1 MSSLR
6 PPALSLC
13 YKLLFQGCVWPNF
26 FVVCV
31 FPKRRSRS
39 MICQWISP
47 KDASAAGNLGTTATM
62 EHTVPQLLSSAG
74 RQGQSGPLLQ
84 PLGCKQA
91 LVVLTQLHQQP
102 WADQLGAEFGEVPH
116 LLTKSLQVWKQR
128 IQSASICM
136 IHHRIL
142 LHGKLNLRRRE
153 KKRTLSPLIM

>member
-47 KDASAAGNLGTTATM
+47 KDASAAGNLGPTAAM

-102 WADQLGAEFGEVPH
+102 WADRELSLGRFLIFWQSPYKFESRGYKVPPFVWFITGFYYMGSWTWEGERQNAHWVH
-116 LLTKSLQVWKQR
+116 
-128 IQSASICM
+128 
-136 IHHRIL
+136 
-142 LHGKLNLRRRE
+142 
-153 KKRTLSPLIM
+153 

>member
-31 FPKRRSRS
+31 FLKRRSRS

-47 KDASAAGNLGTTATM
+47 KDASAAGNLGPTAAM

-102 WADQLGAEFGEVPH
+102 WADRELSLGRFLIFWKSAYKFESRGYKVHPFVWFITVFYYMGSGTWEGERKNAHWVH
-116 LLTKSLQVWKQR
+116 
-128 IQSASICM
+128 
-136 IHHRIL
+136 
-142 LHGKLNLRRRE
+142 
-153 KKRTLSPLIM
+153 